1 MKPANVKR
9 AIGIYL
15 ACINLG
21 FLGIAIKLSSGI
33 GIAIG
38 IGAVI
43 WAVVAFRHA
52 LFGTGPAESEAPE
65 QPGQPNAGKTSPLAV
80 VLLAMPAVALAALVW
95 VVFIPSADQV
105 EVAAPAPDPTKF
117 SAPAN
122 AMKKRGA
129 ISKDSQSGPL
139 KDCESRDCN

>member
-80 VLLAMPAVALAALVW
+80 VLLAMPA
-95 VVFIPSADQV
+95 
-105 EVAAPAPDPTKF
+105 TKGLREQRLQL
-117 SAPAN
+117 
-122 AMKKRGA
+122 KR
-129 ISKDSQSGPL
+129 
-139 KDCESRDCN
+139 ESRYPNAVLFSNKR